1 MNRNM
6 TDSKLLASIS
16 STRFEQPADICRRVG
31 MRSINGML
39 GRLHRMGMIERV
51 PTKRSYLYRSRQL
64 GLK

>member
-1 MNRNM
+1 M
-6 TDSKLLASIS
+6 TDSKLLATIS

-39 GRLHRMGMIERV
+39 GRLHRMGMLERV